1 LAAPGVRHLSSFLSH
16 TDLRDDRVSL
26 YASSLPPGTYRFS
39 YLAQATVPGTYA
51 VAPAR
56 ASEEFLPEVFGRSA
70 GETITVR

>member
-1 LAAPGVRHLSSFLSH
+1 
-16 TDLRDDRVSL
+16 VSL